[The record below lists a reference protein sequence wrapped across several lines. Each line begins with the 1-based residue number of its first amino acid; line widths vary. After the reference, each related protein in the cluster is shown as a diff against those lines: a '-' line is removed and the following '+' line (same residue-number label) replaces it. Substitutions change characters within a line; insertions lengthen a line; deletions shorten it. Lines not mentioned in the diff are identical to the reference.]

1 MLTECPVSILKAH
14 PLAILVLMRSMFNW
28 RLIPKMMELKVLLM
42 EVVEENAA
50 LSDEE
55 RGNLLGE
62 CDLIMS
68 FLCYNDIGAMSQ
80 LHRRA
85 SSQMSRPAISI
96 QNNGGWTF
104 GSPSVLMMFYRGPG
118 QLESELAQMDECM
131 PHYYKITC
139 GHGQGT
145 EKIMRRKQL
154 LYREDL
160 RMHRLSWN
168 GLMHRLKEM
177 ARKIWRFAVIF
188 WHGDWLWLRK

>member
-1 MLTECPVSILKAH
+1 MKAH

-85 SSQMSRPAISI
+85 AARCPDR
-96 QNNGGWTF
+96 
-104 GSPSVLMMFYRGPG
+104 PSVFRTTAAGP
-118 QLESELAQMDECM
+118 LD
-131 PHYYKITC
+131 
-139 GHGQGT
+139 
-145 EKIMRRKQL
+145 RL
-154 LYREDL
+154 LC
-160 RMHRLSWN
+160 
-168 GLMHRLKEM
+168 
-177 ARKIWRFAVIF
+177 
-188 WHGDWLWLRK
+188 